1 MTQEKRFSVAKV
13 AAVLRK
19 CEGHV
24 FRTAVMLK
32 VSAQTIYNYI
42 RDFPELKEIQVEEKG
57 KLDDAIENK
66 LRKAAKKGIA
76 WAICFYLKTQAKDRG
91 YVERS
96 EYRHGGDKDAP
107 PIQID
112 AKQSLLALDKI
123 PLAEREMILEFLK
136 KAKGNTSGN
145 TTPATQAGDIPVPNV
160 EAGSPPVADGGQQ
173 S

>member
-1 MTQEKRFSVAKV
+1 MSHVKRFSKAKV
-13 AAVLRK
+13 AEALRK

-24 FRTAVMLK
+24 FRTATMLK

-42 RDFPELKEIQVEEKG
+42 KEYPELKEIQVEEKG
-57 KLDDAIENK
+57 KVDDAVENK
-66 LRKAAKKGIA
+66 LRKAAKNGQA
-76 WAICFYLKTQAKDRG
+76 WAVCFYLKTQAKDRG

-96 EYRHGGDKDAP
+96 EYRHGGDRDAP

-123 PLAEREMILEFLK
+123 PLQEREMILEFLK
-136 KAKGNTSGN
+136 KAKGESSGN
-145 TTPATQAGDIPVPNV
+145 TIPATQAGDTPVPSM
-160 EAGSPPVADGGQQ
+160 ETGSPPVPSEGQ